1 MSAMNVKV
9 SFSCKK
15 FFDLRSAR
23 LHRLIEVNVHV
34 GAAVVLSDEQV
45 DIDMHSLHAVRARD
59 VVDWSCSVHGFR

>member
-15 FFDLRSAR
+15 FCSAR

-34 GAAVVLSDEQV
+34 GAAVVLSNEQV
-45 DIDMHSLHAVRARD
+45 DIDVHSLHAVRARD